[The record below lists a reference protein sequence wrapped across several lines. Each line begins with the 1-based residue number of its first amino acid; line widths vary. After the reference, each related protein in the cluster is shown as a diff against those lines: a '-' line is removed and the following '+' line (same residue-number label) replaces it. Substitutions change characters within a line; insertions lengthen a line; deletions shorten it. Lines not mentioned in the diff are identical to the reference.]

1 MYFSFSRTGAVPAP
15 EGVLVFGGGCTIKN
29 RQVGLGHSILNAEVH
44 VLLIYLSALLQLAY
58 PYLKEAVAMGGG
70 SFPGFEDVETFTFV
84 ILVIL

>member
-1 MYFSFSRTGAVPAP
+1 M
-15 EGVLVFGGGCTIKN
+15 
-29 RQVGLGHSILNAEVH
+29 
-44 VLLIYLSALLQLAY
+44 LLIYLSALLQLAY